1 MTEETIAL
9 SVLTVLGIVTL
20 CHRDNWSRSLPCFA
34 VFLVTAVSYH
44 FYQTDTY
51 LDLQEQHGQ
60 YILHGLV
67 PLFAIS
73 ALAITRLIAPSRLSV
88 CLMSLF
94 ALYFGMV
101 LMLFWLSLLQYNVG
115 NAFEV
120 IKFVVFAIEVALML
134 STKLTDKVWGLHGGI
149 RRSKRDGNHKAY
161 GLDAHDWLLHPVI
174 DLRGD
179 KK

>member
-1 MTEETIAL
+1 MTQEIIAL
-9 SVLTVLGIVTL
+9 SALAALGIVTL
-20 CHRDNWSRSLPCFA
+20 CHKDNWGKSLPCFA

-51 LDLQEQHGQ
+51 LDLQEKHGQ
-60 YILHGLV
+60 YVLHGLV
-67 PLFAIS
+67 PLFTIF

-101 LMLFWLSLLQYNVG
+101 LTLFWLSLLQYTVA
-115 NAFEV
+115 NAFEA
-120 IKFVVFAIEVALML
+120 IKFVVFAVEIALML
-134 STKLTDKVWGLHGGI
+134 STKLTDWVWGLHGCI
-149 RRSKRDGNHKAY
+149 RRSERDGNHKAY
-161 GLDAHDWLLHPVI
+161 GLHGHDWLLHPVI

-179 KK
+179 KP